1 MQEDSP
7 VPNMTVD
14 ALVENLPRWP
24 FPKIT
29 AWEWNQVDSR
39 QRRDRKQPPALGV
52 PSLSPGSAFLG
63 DWAVLRAGPS
73 WCIPQATTPPLLLWP
88 PPAVT
93 KLCFVFGRSRGF

>member
-52 PSLSPGSAFLG
+52 PPLPWLCLPGGLG
-63 DWAVLRAGPS
+63 GAQSRAELVHPPGYHPTPLALASTSCYQTLFCLR
-73 WCIPQATTPPLLLWP
+73 
-88 PPAVT
+88 
-93 KLCFVFGRSRGF
+93 